1 MDKRAIRY
9 SQFALFILEFVAV
22 NLVFRYA
29 FFSSNTGVFDPFGN
43 DLSLLYFFNVSW
55 MAAVVMVRPYHMQ
68 NMERMHKL
76 ISSMIKTLGIQVFL
90 VMAFVI
96 FIKNFYIPKVSMFT
110 NYGLLL
116 LVLVS
121 LRVLFRVW
129 LSNFSVASYAHKNVV
144 ILGSGPVAKD
154 LKAFFDT
161 QRLLGYQ
168 FKGFFTWKNNPDQ
181 YVLELEKFCKDNDI
195 HEIYYAHSDL
205 SKDLI
210 RQIVKYADNHLIRF
224 KFALNFQGF
233 LSKSADLEFFN
244 STPVFTYRKEPLE
257 SALNRLF
264 KRIFDFVFSLF
275 VIVCIFPFVFPI
287 VIAIMM
293 ITMPGPI
300 FFAQERSGRD
310 NKVFKCLK
318 FRSMTVNKESDKNQ
332 ATRGDARITR
342 WGSIMRKTSIDELPQ
357 FFNVLMGH
365 MSVVGPR
372 PHMLRHTEE
381 YGALIN
387 QFMVRH
393 LVKPGITGYAQVS
406 GFRGGTEEDHQ
417 MEGRVSHDV
426 YYLENWSLWFDVKL
440 VFLTV
445 WNVVKGEENAY

>member
-9 SQFALFILEFVAV
+9 SQFVLFLLEFVAV
-22 NLVFRYA
+22 NLVFRYS
-29 FFSSNTGVFDPFGN
+29 FFSVNTGVFDPFGN
-43 DLSLLYFFNVSW
+43 DVSLLYFFNVAW
-55 MAAVVMVRPYHMQ
+55 MAAVVMIRPYHMR
-68 NMERMHKL
+68 NLERSYKL
-76 ISSMIKTLGIQVFL
+76 VGSVVKTLGLQMFL

-96 FIKNFYIPKVSMFT
+96 FVKNFYIPKVSLFT
-110 NYGLLL
+110 NYGVLLGIL
-116 LVLVS
+116 IVL
-121 LRVLFRVW
+121 RFLFRMW
-129 LSNFSVASYAHKNVV
+129 LNNFNLGALQTKNVV
-144 ILGSGPVAKD
+144 ILGSGPVAQE
-154 LKAFFDT
+154 LKEFFGA

-181 YVLELEKFCKDNDI
+181 YVTELQKFCEANQV

-210 RQIVKYADNHLIRF
+210 RQIVHYADNHLIRF

-257 SALNRLF
+257 SALARLL
-264 KRIFDFVFSLF
+264 KRIFDIVFSLL
-275 VIVCIFPFVFPI
+275 VILLVFPFVFPVVMI
-287 VIAIMM
+287 IMKV
-293 ITMPGPI
+293 TMPGPI

-310 NKVFKCLK
+310 NRIFKCLK
-318 FRSMTVNKESDKNQ
+318 FRSMTVNKASDSQQ
-332 ATRGDARITR
+332 ASRGDARITK
-342 WGSIMRKTSIDELPQ
+342 WGAFMRKTSIDELPQ
-357 FFNVLMGH
+357 FFNVLVGQ

-372 PHMLRHTEE
+372 PHMLKHTEE
-381 YGALIN
+381 YGAMIN
-387 QFMVRH
+387 RFMVRH

-406 GFRGGTEEDHQ
+406 GFRGGTEDERL
-417 MEGRVSHDV
+417 MEERVRHDV

-440 VFLTV
+440 IFLTV